1 MRHPFWILGAL
12 AIGACAG
19 SDGPDCGGTAPVAG
33 TWEYHAA
40 QTNPAP
46 GSTLVG
52 TMDISEVDGCDFSGS
67 LDVDE
72 TPNAGGAVEPHSGP
86 LFGLAVSPTSIS
98 FDVQFEPGVG
108 RTHAAEVVGDSLDG
122 EWVEGSG
129 VDAPRGTF
137 WARRT
142 AP

>member
-1 MRHPFWILGAL
+1 MNRPFWILGAL
-12 AIGACAG
+12 ALAGCAG
-19 SDGPDCGGTAPVAG
+19 SDGPDCGGTAPVIG
-33 TWEYHAA
+33 TWEYHAT

-52 TMDISEVDGCDFSGS
+52 TMDVAEVDGCDFSGT

-72 TPNAGGAVEPHSGP
+72 TPNGGGPVEPHSGP
-86 LFGLAVSPTSIS
+86 LFGLAVDPATIN

-108 RTHAAEVVGDSLDG
+108 RTHVAEVVGDSLSG

-129 VDAPRGTF
+129 VSAPRGSF
-137 WARRT
+137 WARRN